1 MGKTGTYTL
10 VQTHRC
16 AHTQA
21 WYLTRSVIDT
31 GLDLENHCHSSLCRS
46 NSHIISHKGKRD
58 GGNKRGR
65 EEEGGGKA
73 CSSVKCF
80 LVFHKR
86 RAISLKTHPSLSS
99 MKQLHVTSQ
108 ETDAGVRPPV
118 TPAVNMHMSLL
129 ISERGTNK
137 SYRRFPP
144 GCFHSV
150 RIWSVA
156 EPCSDWT
163 GRHNQPSTAALV
175 SGYFRTRK
183 WRSVCQQSGNA

>member
-1 MGKTGTYTL
+1 MGKMGTYTL
-10 VQTHRC
+10 VR

-58 GGNKRGR
+58 GENKGGGG
-65 EEEGGGKA
+65 EGGGKA

-86 RAISLKTHPSLSS
+86 RATSLKTHPSLSS
-99 MKQLHVTSQ
+99 MKRLHATSQ

-118 TPAVNMHMSLL
+118 TPAVNTHVSLL

-137 SYRRFPP
+137 SCRRY
-144 GCFHSV
+144 FHQD
-150 RIWSVA
+150 A
-156 EPCSDWT
+156 
-163 GRHNQPSTAALV
+163 STASGSGLSPSPALIGRAGITSPTRQHSYQDISGLGSGEVCV
-175 SGYFRTRK
+175 SGLEHMM
-183 WRSVCQQSGNA
+183 